1 MSKNRKNSKP
11 APAQPDLV
19 NALCEVLSN
28 RHDKKRGRTVTPL
41 LVYLDAYGWYRI
53 EDAENRKDLRCR
65 IKLEVKEY
73 SLTGNI
79 PEIVSEFCA
88 RQLRYY
94 SGKGAIYTS
103 NNGRKA

>member
-1 MSKNRKNSKP
+1 MSKNRKCTSG
-11 APAQPDLV
+11 QPDLV
-19 NALCEVLSN
+19 LALCEILSIRTGN
-28 RHDKKRGRTVTPL
+28 KRGRTVTPL
-41 LVYLDAYGWYRI
+41 AIYLDAYGWYRI
-53 EDAENRKDLRCR
+53 EDPDSRKDLRCR

-94 SGKGAIYTS
+94 SGKGAIYNPDTS
-103 NNGRKA
+103 RKT